1 MRIRILAFVLAVSIT
16 SSSVVL
22 ADGRDRREGDGKKA
36 AWIAGGLILLSLLSK
51 DQPSQSYTPA
61 PQGYRPTMAPS
72 VQPQRAG
79 NLGTIR
85 VEAGSI
91 GWGGNI
97 SPVELMAK
105 ACSRVGFQ
113 PIDEQARRIAEEE
126 AQRFGGTASLRPAD
140 WIGIVSVSQGDGY
153 GAQRNES
160 YRYGSSSDSVQEVW
174 ARVSFRVYREG
185 VQVAEATAEAN
196 DSMSSS
202 SQSSYNRW
210 GGGYQTA
217 DQQPSR
223 PDLAVEAACQMAA
236 NGAAQQMAT
245 QRYSAPAVQTP
256 SSLNPQV
263 PLATSSPASQDPLER
278 RGADEFIIR

>member
-97 SPVELMAK
+97 PPVELMSK

-126 AQRFGGTASLRPAD
+126 AQRFGGTATLRPAD
-140 WIGIVSVSQGDGY
+140 WVGIISVSQGDGY
-153 GAQRNES
+153 GAQRSES

-185 VQVAEATAEAN
+185 VQVAESTAEAN
-196 DSMSSS
+196 DSMCAS

-210 GGGYQTA
+210 GGYSTQ
-217 DQQPSR
+217 DNQPSR
-223 PDLAVEAACQMAA
+223 PDLAVEAACQIAA
-236 NGAAQQMAT
+236 NGVAQQMASQT
-245 QRYSAPAVQTP
+245 RYSAPAAQTP
-256 SSLNPQV
+256 SSLNPQLST
-263 PLATSSPASQDPLER
+263 PPASQDPLER